1 MSYQI
6 QYRCPHC
13 NNILSGYSKKG
24 FQFLHTKIGLPFFT
38 CDNCYNDINTGM
50 KSFSSMS
57 NVEKIRETLKISL
70 NIMLIS
76 LIFGGLI
83 IGGPCF
89 MFIGGPFDSVI
100 PNLLFYFII
109 GFLIV
114 GFIKYL
120 PYRRYIKWVEN
131 KTNQGET
138 KISISVFKNKYP
150 DW

>member
-1 MSYQI
+1 
-6 QYRCPHC
+6 
-13 NNILSGYSKKG
+13 
-24 FQFLHTKIGLPFFT
+24 
-38 CDNCYNDINTGM
+38 
-50 KSFSSMS
+50 
-57 NVEKIRETLKISL
+57 
-70 NIMLIS
+70 MLIS

-83 IGGPCF
+83 IGVPCF

-100 PNLLFYFII
+100 PNLLFYFLI

-114 GFIKYL
+114 GFIKFL

-138 KISISVFKNKYP
+138 KISISVFTNKYP